1 MAPFDLRQNSIV
13 ERCLE
18 TNMIHPSISVYVTSG
33 ATSDR
38 RISIACDL
46 AQKMNAKLIG
56 LGCQSISGMAF
67 PSGSVSNR
75 LLKREY
81 EHAAVELTRREAR
94 FRELVD
100 CKVPHVEWRGS
111 NDYPLKAF
119 MDKLRSVDLL
129 VIGSD
134 SEAPL
139 EHRFNP
145 ATIVMQAGRPV
156 LYVPDHVKT
165 APFRRAII
173 AWKDGRES
181 RRVLADAL
189 PFLRKA
195 KDILLLGICEDVQ
208 TPKEVLEILSDVSSY
223 LASHEITVE
232 LKVSHSEKRS
242 VAEEL
247 LLQAKQYDA
256 DVIVAGAYGRS
267 QIGEW
272 IFGGVTETLLDQPP
286 CACLLSH

>member
-1 MAPFDLRQNSIV
+1 MRQKRTV

-18 TNMIHPSISVYVTSG
+18 INMIHPSISVYVSSG
-33 ATSDR
+33 AASDR
-38 RISIACDL
+38 RVNIACEL
-46 AQKMNAKLIG
+46 TQKMNAKLVG
-56 LGCQSISGMAF
+56 LGCQSISSKAF
-67 PSGSVSNR
+67 PNGPVSNR
-75 LLKREY
+75 LLKLEF
-81 EHAAVELTRREAR
+81 EHATAELTQREKR
-94 FRELVD
+94 FRELAA
-100 CKVPHVEWRGS
+100 CKTPHLEWRGS

-119 MDKLRSVDLL
+119 INKLRSVDLL

-145 ATIVMQAGRPV
+145 ATIIMQAGRPI

-165 APFRRAII
+165 VPFRRAII

-181 RRVLADAL
+181 RCALANAL
-189 PFLRKA
+189 PFLKIT
-195 KDILLLGICEDVQ
+195 KDILLLGICEEAQ
-208 TPKEVLEILSDVSSY
+208 TQQEVHEILSDVGSY
-223 LASHEITVE
+223 LLGHEITVE
-232 LKVSHSEKRS
+232 PKVAHSGNYS

-272 IFGGVTETLLDQPP
+272 IFGGVTEVLLNQPP

>member
-1 MAPFDLRQNSIV
+1 
-13 ERCLE
+13 
-18 TNMIHPSISVYVTSG
+18 MIHPSISVYVSSG
-33 ATSDR
+33 AASDR
-38 RISIACDL
+38 RINIACDL
-46 AQKMNAKLIG
+46 AQKMKAKLIG
-56 LGCQSISGMAF
+56 LGCQSISSMAF
-67 PSGSVSNR
+67 PNGSVSNR
-75 LLKREY
+75 LLSLEY
-81 EHAAVELTRREAR
+81 ERAAAELMRRETR
-94 FRELVD
+94 FRELVN
-100 CKVPHVEWRGS
+100 CQIPRLEWRGG

-119 MDKLRSVDLL
+119 INKLRSVDLL

-145 ATIVMQAGRPV
+145 TTIVMQAGRPV

-165 APFRRAII
+165 VPFRRAII

-189 PFLRKA
+189 PFLK
-195 KDILLLGICEDVQ
+195 KTKNILLLGICEDTQ
-208 TPKEVLEILSDVSSY
+208 TRQSVREILSEVGSY
-223 LASHEITVE
+223 LLGHEITAE
-232 LKVSHSEKRS
+232 LKVSHPEKHS

-272 IFGGVTETLLDQPP
+272 IFGGVTETLLNQPP